1 MAGWDM
7 NKGLTPT
14 GKSVVGA
21 MKEMGKIIDISHCT
35 PKARQEVYDIVG
47 NDKSKVIA
55 SHVGSFSINPDPY
68 NLEDWEIRWLAEH
81 ECLIGLIL
89 MNYWIS
95 PIDSALGLKHIER
108 TIDHI
113 INIAGDEVLAIGT
126 DFDGFTDPPDEITDI
141 SELPRLTRYLSS
153 FMSGIS
159 ERKYSDETIA
169 NLLGR
174 NSLKF
179 ILEAWK

>member
-1 MAGWDM
+1 
-7 NKGLTPT
+7 
-14 GKSVVGA
+14 
-21 MKEMGKIIDISHCT
+21 
-35 PKARQEVYDIVG
+35 
-47 NDKSKVIA
+47 
-55 SHVGSFSINPDPY
+55 
-68 NLEDWEIRWLAEH
+68 
-81 ECLIGLIL
+81 

-95 PIDSALGLKHIER
+95 PVDSGLGLKHLER

-153 FMSGIS
+153 FRSGVY
-159 ERKYSDETIA
+159 EDKYSTSTIT

-174 NSLKF
+174 NSLRF
-179 ILEAWK
+179 ILEGWGKK